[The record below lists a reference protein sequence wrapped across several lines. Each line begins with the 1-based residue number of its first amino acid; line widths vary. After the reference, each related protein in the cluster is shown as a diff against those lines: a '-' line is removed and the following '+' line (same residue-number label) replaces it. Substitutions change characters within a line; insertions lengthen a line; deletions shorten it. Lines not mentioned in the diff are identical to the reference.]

1 MMSEDLK
8 LLIEAICVVHII
20 AIILAI
26 VFFMI
31 FYMKANKDYST
42 RAFLVLQISIIGWLV
57 FKICKTVS
65 ITETYRW
72 WFIVSYYFCACLVEV
87 AFLEFAYSYY
97 YGKPIKNSIRGAI
110 YVIPVLQFA
119 IIISNPLHHLFYSRF
134 DFWGDSFGPL
144 FYVYII
150 IVYGFISVGFFYG
163 CLSFKRKFRGE
174 KLWYKFLIAS
184 TIILP
189 LIINLLYI
197 TKTLHKF
204 AGSIGISIMFD
215 VTPIV
220 FVFSILVFVYATFNH
235 EFIKLNPM
243 MRHEIVHRIDTP
255 ICVIDSAFDVIYINE
270 KLEESLGENALEAIA
285 QNFKKLDV
293 LKMINVKKE
302 IIIEDQIFTVMIHE
316 VGTLKEK
323 QYLATLHRITDYKII
338 EGKILS
344 EQELLVRT
352 NDELEA
358 TIGKLRKLS
367 KIGARNYVARELHD
381 IIGHSLVVTIKLLEV
396 ARIYIGK
403 DKNLSSSALAD
414 GVSSLEAGIDS
425 MKNVASKDDNYTGK
439 RLEKEIIKM
448 FNRIKTTGIETR
460 LSFKGLYYNLEEKT
474 FDIINRICSE
484 LVTNSLKHAK
494 TKEIFI
500 SVNINRDEISLLVM
514 DNGKGCDKLILGN
527 GLNGIKERL
536 SLIDGKISFVT
547 SAGEGFMS
555 KVSIKN

>member
-1 MMSEDLK
+1 
-8 LLIEAICVVHII
+8 
-20 AIILAI
+20 
-26 VFFMI
+26 
-31 FYMKANKDYST
+31 
-42 RAFLVLQISIIGWLV
+42 
-57 FKICKTVS
+57 
-65 ITETYRW
+65 
-72 WFIVSYYFCACLVEV
+72 
-87 AFLEFAYSYY
+87 
-97 YGKPIKNSIRGAI
+97 
-110 YVIPVLQFA
+110 
-119 IIISNPLHHLFYSRF
+119 
-134 DFWGDSFGPL
+134 
-144 FYVYII
+144 
-150 IVYGFISVGFFYG
+150 
-163 CLSFKRKFRGE
+163 
-174 KLWYKFLIAS
+174 
-184 TIILP
+184 
-189 LIINLLYI
+189 
-197 TKTLHKF
+197 
-204 AGSIGISIMFD
+204 
-215 VTPIV
+215 
-220 FVFSILVFVYATFNH
+220 
-235 EFIKLNPM
+235 
-243 MRHEIVHRIDTP
+243 
-255 ICVIDSAFDVIYINE
+255 
-270 KLEESLGENALEAIA
+270 
-285 QNFKKLDV
+285 
-293 LKMINVKKE
+293 
-302 IIIEDQIFTVMIHE
+302 
-316 VGTLKEK
+316 
-323 QYLATLHRITDYKII
+323 
-338 EGKILS
+338 
-344 EQELLVRT
+344 
-352 NDELEA
+352 
-358 TIGKLRKLS
+358 
-367 KIGARNYVARELHD
+367 VARELHD